1 MTTQEVAAAA
11 VEHLSPITAILDDT
25 VAEAIADAERRTV
38 GVNHSRF

>member
-25 VAEAIADAERRTV
+25 VAEAIADAER
-38 GVNHSRF
+38 